1 MSRKNSGLRSASM
14 ALALEPRLLFDG
26 AGAVAVADSFDA
38 GQGAYV
44 EPPDS
49 DHTPAADARPS
60 EALEQG
66 PGSETLL
73 IIDARVADH
82 QSLLADLPGNVTVRV
97 IGVEESGIAVISEA
111 LAEGGDFDAVHI
123 VSHGSAGA
131 LSLGSDAIRNDTLAG
146 QSEALQGWA
155 QHLAA
160 DADILLYGCDIAQG
174 EAGQALV
181 TELARLTGADIAAST
196 NATGSAEQGGDWV
209 LERQTGRIEAA
220 TLSGVGFAGLLVAPT
235 LKDVAPADAP
245 TSVGE
250 NTGGKVGEGID
261 ISGTGSDVLT
271 VTASVAKGTL
281 SQTSFIG
288 NAAAVQAWLASLTY
302 SYGGI
307 SETGDSDRLSL
318 SVVNITTGGTTTF
331 TRDFAV
337 AAENDAPTL
346 TPPASGAGRL
356 TVKEGGSVT
365 FSAGTGNGTVGS
377 PINQINLGLVDLDNT
392 RNQVIIK
399 ITSLP
404 AHGLLKLN
412 GNELAVG
419 STFAVSDINKLE

>member
-181 TELARLTGADIAAST
+181 TELARLTGADIAASA

-209 LERQTGRIEAA
+209 LERQTG
-220 TLSGVGFAGLLVAPT
+220 
-235 LKDVAPADAP
+235 
-245 TSVGE
+245 
-250 NTGGKVGEGID
+250 
-261 ISGTGSDVLT
+261 
-271 VTASVAKGTL
+271 
-281 SQTSFIG
+281 
-288 NAAAVQAWLASLTY
+288 
-302 SYGGI
+302 
-307 SETGDSDRLSL
+307 
-318 SVVNITTGGTTTF
+318 
-331 TRDFAV
+331 
-337 AAENDAPTL
+337 
-346 TPPASGAGRL
+346 
-356 TVKEGGSVT
+356 
-365 FSAGTGNGTVGS
+365 
-377 PINQINLGLVDLDNT
+377 
-392 RNQVIIK
+392 
-399 ITSLP
+399 
-404 AHGLLKLN
+404 
-412 GNELAVG
+412 
-419 STFAVSDINKLE
+419 